1 MGLQLAFQNW
11 RGNVASPTLTLA
23 NLAFAAIAFLTVLAL
38 AGCGSNKSVNN
49 AQLRI
54 LNLTVESGPISV
66 LVDTDST
73 SFQSNIAFQSTTAL
87 KEISPGSRRLRV
99 SNAGG
104 VILDQTVSTLSQQK
118 QLYVVF
124 GGASSLGSVLLN
136 NDISTSGSGNTR
148 VRLINMAVGLG
159 TYDFYVTP
167 GLTDYLTVEPL
178 VKNTAATTYELAAGT
193 YTITLTAPNSKNV
206 LFQVPTRAL
215 ASQKYYNL
223 ALYNIGSGQLPS
235 AFWLAQDDDSAPEF
249 LTSPVTR
256 VRAANS
262 QPGTS
267 TVNVSIGGNRIFT
280 NVPFGGISTYS
291 LASSGAQTISYV
303 DTSDTTKTYTLNST
317 LDGASDYS
325 TFLAANT
332 SGPSSVFQVAD
343 RILPATT
350 GKVRIRLVNASTVPD
365 LSLALS
371 FTAVTPPVAI
381 RSASNYFEVVGGVG
395 TPVTITQ
402 GAGAAPVLNL
412 AGTDLAA
419 GGTYSIV
426 VSGVAGTL
434 QITPRQDN

>member
-1 MGLQLAFQNW
+1 MGLQLAIRNR
-11 RGNVASPTLTLA
+11 RGNVAAPTFTLA
-23 NLAFAAIAFLTVLAL
+23 DLVLVIFAFFTLLAL
-38 AGCGSNKSVNN
+38 AGCGSNKSVNSAN
-49 AQLRI
+49 IRT
-54 LNLTVESGPISV
+54 LNLTVESGAINV

-73 SFQSNIAFQSTTAL
+73 NFQSNIAFKSTTAF
-87 KEISPGSRRLRV
+87 KEISPGAHRLRV

-104 VILDQTVSTLSQQK
+104 VILDQTVSALSQQK

-124 GGASSLGSVLLN
+124 GGASSLGAILLS
-136 NDISTSGSGNTR
+136 NDIPTSGSGNTR
-148 VRLINMAVGLG
+148 IRLVNLAVGLG
-159 TYDFYVTP
+159 TYDFYATP
-167 GLTDYLTVEPL
+167 GLNDYLTVEPL
-178 VKNTAATTYELAAGT
+178 VKNTAATTYELTAGT

-206 LFQVPTRAL
+206 LFQVPARAL

-235 AFWLAQDDDSAPEF
+235 AFWLTQDDDAAPEF
-249 LTSPVTR
+249 LTSPVSR

-262 QPGTS
+262 QPGSS
-267 TVNVSIGGNRIFT
+267 TVNVSIGSNRIFT
-280 NVPFGGISTYS
+280 NVPFGGISTYA
-291 LASSGAQTISYV
+291 LAGSGAQTISYV
-303 DTSDTTKTYTLNST
+303 DTADTTQSYVLNTT

-343 RILPATT
+343 KVLPATT

-371 FTAVTPPVAI
+371 FTAVTPLVPI
-381 RSASNYFEVVGGVG
+381 RSASNYFEVVGGAG

-412 AGTDLAA
+412 AGTDLTA

-434 QITPRQDN
+434 VISTRQDN